1 MLIMGSTHRSRGNKG
16 YFMTAT
22 ERHDLRLTIWFD
34 MLTRRQRKLISNKGY
49 FYLSLEDMS
58 WEDIIKVTRSAKTL
72 TAFRDL
78 KRSVMRVVA

>member
-1 MLIMGSTHRSRGNKG
+1 
-16 YFMTAT
+16 MTAK
-22 ERHDLRLTIWFD
+22 ERHNLRLTIWFD
-34 MLTRRQRKLISNKGY
+34 MLTKRQRKMVSNKGY
-49 FYLSLEDMS
+49 FYLSLEDMA